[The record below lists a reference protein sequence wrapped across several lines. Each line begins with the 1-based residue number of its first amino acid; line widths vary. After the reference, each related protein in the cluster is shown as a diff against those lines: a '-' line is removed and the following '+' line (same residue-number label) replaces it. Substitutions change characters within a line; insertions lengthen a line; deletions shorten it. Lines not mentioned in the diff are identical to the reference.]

1 MMLLSVKRKVQ
12 WNKARMPFIWQRLDG
27 GYGYNVDTIAI
38 DGNIVIKDIY
48 GQIMVDEYPP
58 M

>member
-1 MMLLSVKRKVQ
+1 MPIHMEKIRCRILAI
-12 WNKARMPFIWQRLDG
+12 AR
-27 GYGYNVDTIAI
+27 
-38 DGNIVIKDIY
+38 DGNIVIKGIY